1 MSKIELEF
9 NAANEI
15 TNDFATVSS
24 VCKCISY
31 VLSKPLYEHSTAD
44 EYNNACQTALFL
56 ADYAGSFI
64 DGLIENIAVKSNEA
78 K

>member
-9 NAANEI
+9 NTANEI

-44 EYNNACQTALFL
+44 EYNNVCQTALFL
-56 ADYAGSFI
+56 ADYGVAMADRAM
-64 DGLIENIAVKSNEA
+64 DGIKVKKE

>member
-9 NAANEI
+9 NTANEI
-15 TNDFATVSS
+15 TGDFATVSS

-31 VLSKPLYEHSTAD
+31 VLSKPLYEQSTAD
-44 EYNNACQTALFL
+44 EYNNACRTAMYL
-56 ADYAGSFI
+56 ADYAVSFI
-64 DGLIENIAVKSNEA
+64 DGLIENIAVKTSEA